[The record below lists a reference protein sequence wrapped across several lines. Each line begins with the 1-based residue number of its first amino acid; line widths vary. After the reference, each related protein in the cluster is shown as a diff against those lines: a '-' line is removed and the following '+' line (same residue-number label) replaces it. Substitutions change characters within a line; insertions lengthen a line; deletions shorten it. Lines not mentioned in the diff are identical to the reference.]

1 MLRIERAELLSFE
14 NPNYQ
19 EIIKKYPHLHGVR
32 MDDVDKKRSLPV
44 YLILGANEYTKIKT
58 PDA

>member
-1 MLRIERAELLSFE
+1 
-14 NPNYQ
+14 
-19 EIIKKYPHLHGVR
+19 